1 MLDILSSRAVWA
13 PVKDVEVIEKA
24 QTASMTAKKSR
35 VDIVI
40 CCGGGVEVLGP
51 ATPARAVVLGSGG
64 SGGADEVGYV
74 GNGVVVAGGGTEDA
88 GT

>member
-1 MLDILSSRAVWA
+1 MFVILSASVVWA
-13 PVKDVEVIEKA
+13 AAKDAEMTEKA
-24 QTASMTAKKSR
+24 QTASMMARKSR

-51 ATPARAVVLGSGG
+51 ATSIGAVVLGVEG
-64 SGGADEVGYV
+64 SGGAEDIGVV
-74 GNGVVVAGGGTEDA
+74 GNGVGTEDA